1 VAIPLGLGLSPAV
14 PYIPDMSSV
23 RVRVEAGEIIVT
35 DPQTDW
41 RASYR
46 HSKSMN
52 GLIAV
57 QVVTDRAA
65 KVSERSKFLA
75 EAFRKASDRA
85 RKLGWMV

>member
-1 VAIPLGLGLSPAV
+1 
-14 PYIPDMSSV
+14 MSK
-23 RVRVEAGEIIVT
+23 VRVEVVEGEIIVR
-35 DPQTDW
+35 DPATEW

-75 EAFRKASDRA
+75 EAFRKASERA
-85 RKLGWMV
+85 RKLGWKV